1 MWSLLRQRNFS
12 LLWFAGLI
20 SYIGNWML
28 YVALPLAVYELTES
42 TLAVSAMIVAN
53 ILPSILLGS
62 VAGVFVDRWERKRTM
77 IIINLLL
84 AASILPLVLVQSA
97 DWLWLVFIVRL
108 VQSTLNQFFTP
119 AEGAMLPQL
128 VDEEFRVPANALN
141 SLNNSLARLIGPAL
155 GGIVAALV
163 GLGGVV
169 IVDAL
174 TYLFAALLLMLISV
188 TSKPQ
193 PASENQVTVG
203 GALTKVKEDWL
214 NGLRFI
220 QSRPIVR
227 LLFLC
232 IAITSIGE
240 GIMGTLFVPFVNDVL
255 GGGAIQVGWLIS
267 AQAIGSLFGGMVIGW
282 FGVQVQAYRLLAFG
296 AILIGII
303 DLMIFNYHGFIP
315 GVLPGIILFVVVG
328 IPVVALI
335 TGYDTLLQSSV
346 EDGFRG
352 RVIGAFGTTASLFA
366 LLGTTFAGATGD
378 IFGIIPVINIQAYGY
393 FTAGCICLLVFTRL
407 PRPDQQMAE
416 AKNNAN

>member
-28 YVALPLAVYELTES
+28 YISLPLAVYELTES
-42 TLAVSAMIVAN
+42 ALAVSAMLVAN
-53 ILPSILLGS
+53 ILPSIALGS

-77 IIINLLL
+77 VIINLLL
-84 AASILPLVLVQSA
+84 AVSILPLLFVQSA
-97 DWLWLVFIVRL
+97 DWLWLIFIVRL

-155 GGIVAALV
+155 GGVVAAAV

-169 IVDAL
+169 LVDVF
-174 TYLFAALLLMLISV
+174 TYLVAAILLMLITV
-188 TSKPQ
+188 TSKPA
-193 PASENQVTVG
+193 PSPENEVTVS
-203 GALTKVKEDWL
+203 GALAKVKAEWL
-214 NGLRFI
+214 DGLRFI

-232 IAITSIGE
+232 IAIMSIGE
-240 GIMGTLFVPFVNDVL
+240 GVIGTLFVPFVNNVL
-255 GGGAIQVGWLIS
+255 GGGALEVGWLVS
-267 AQAIGSLFGGMVIGW
+267 AQAIGSLLGGMVIG
-282 FGVQVQAYRLLAFG
+282 GIGMRVKPYRLLAFG
-296 AILIGII
+296 AILIGVI
-303 DLMIFNYHGFIP
+303 DFMIFNYYLFIP
-315 GVLPGIILFVVVG
+315 GVLPGIILFVIVG
-328 IPVVALI
+328 VPVVSFI
-335 TGYDTLLQSSV
+335 TGYDTLLQASV

-352 RVIGAFGTTASLFA
+352 RVIGAFGTTSSLFA

-378 IFGIIPVINIQAYGY
+378 ILGIVPVINIQAYGY
-393 FTAGCICLLVFTRL
+393 FTAGCICLFVFTRMF
-407 PRPDQQMAE
+407 RREKHMTE
-416 AKNNAN
+416 ATINAN